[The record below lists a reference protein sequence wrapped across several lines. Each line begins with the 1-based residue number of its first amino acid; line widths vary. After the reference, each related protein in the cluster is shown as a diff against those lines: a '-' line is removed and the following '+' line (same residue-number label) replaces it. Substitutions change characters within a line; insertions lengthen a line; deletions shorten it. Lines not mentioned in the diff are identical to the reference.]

1 MAGELGDTTEASH
14 AHSASHAPVF
24 MARASLQSK
33 VKPVSPFAHSQDLKD
48 KPVRESPAEPLKPY
62 RTF

>member
-1 MAGELGDTTEASH
+1 MAGELGDTTEA
-14 AHSASHAPVF
+14 SASHAPVF

-48 KPVRESPAEPLKPY
+48 KPVGESPAEPLKPY